1 MTSIMGTVGKT
12 NNSENRH
19 RGKRFTHMQAAIPI
33 AAPIVISLVIALL
46 IYGPHLFNLTVPIE
60 EDVRAHIFKIDIL
73 HSALSTGRV
82 LSWLRKAMLL
92 NKKVPLRMAVLIMEQ
107 QYQHSEATH
116 LRIFSVLINRHGIP
130 RSSAYRALNELEDL
144 GMIRLNRNHGEGPV
158 VQIRWPA
165 SAS

>member
-73 HSALSTGRV
+73 HSALSTG
-82 LSWLRKAMLL
+82 SWPQWISYWYHGFPAFQYYPPGFYLL
-92 NKKVPLRMAVLIMEQ
+92 GAIFTFVFKHAVISYKFLLFLTLMSNGLVT
-107 QYQHSEATH
+107 YY
-116 LRIFSVLINRHGIP
+116 FSRRFLKFDFILPYYSIYC
-130 RSSAYRALNELEDL
+130 S
-144 GMIRLNRNHGEGPV
+144 
-158 VQIRWPA
+158 
-165 SAS
+165 